1 MKKYL
6 LLRVWLF
13 SAVAGNF
20 IQVECA
26 EGSRVQRGQWQQQTA
41 NSNKNK
47 AAATLTKQQPL
58 QATKLQALLEQ
69 NKTQTIITYAWDRKR
84 RERQKKRGCSKK
96 RRRLRQINDRN
107 MPEKVEKST
116 DNSQTNALH
125 RGWAMKCI
133 CVSVSRICIC
143 ICICSWATE
152 KLLPR
157 SCYEKLLCIFHGPRR
172 ASAIAS
178 TSALTHA
185 TCSDLRGIAELPQQ
199 HISPNKLLV

>member
-6 LLRVWLF
+6 LLWLF

-47 AAATLTKQQPL
+47 ATATAAATLTKQQPL

-84 RERQKKRGCSKK
+84 RDKKKTLKKKQQKGRKAETNKRQKHAR
-96 RRRLRQINDRN
+96 
-107 MPEKVEKST
+107 KSREIYWQFS
-116 DNSQTNALH
+116 N
-125 RGWAMKCI
+125 KCTAQRMSYEMFI
-133 CVSVSRICIC
+133 CISLFVSVSA
-143 ICICSWATE
+143 SVAE
-152 KLLPR
+152 QLR
-157 SCYEKLLCIFHGPRR
+157 SCCHAAATKSCFAYFMVLDVLLQ
-172 ASAIAS
+172 
-178 TSALTHA
+178 
-185 TCSDLRGIAELPQQ
+185 LPQLQ
-199 HISPNKLLV
+199 H